1 MGRQMQGDRTDPERI
16 LAALRELRSPFALY
30 EQDIHQAVARRLTEA
45 GLPFTHEKVI
55 APGCRI
61 DFWCGGV
68 GVEIKKGRPRPS
80 ALLEQLRRYAV
91 SEEIAALAAD
101 LSTGL
106 SRLQDAFAEVQVIF
120 DDAQNAFDDMQ
131 LPETAAEETAE

>member
-1 MGRQMQGDRTDPERI
+1 MTETNKQTQGDRTDLERI
-16 LAALRELRSPFALY
+16 IAALRELRSPFALY

-68 GVEIKKGRPRPS
+68 GVEIKKGRPKPS

-91 SEEIAALAAD
+91 SEEIAALVV
-101 LSTGL
+101 LTQRSV
-106 SRLQDAFAEVQVIF
+106 RLPASVCGKPLVQLTL
-120 DDAQNAFDDMQ
+120 NQ
-131 LPETAAEETAE
+131 LWGVALP

>member
-1 MGRQMQGDRTDPERI
+1 MTETNKQTQGDRTDPERI
-16 LAALRELRSPFALY
+16 IAALRELRSPFALY

-91 SEEIAALAAD
+91 SEEIAALVV
-101 LSTGL
+101 LTQRSV
-106 SRLQDAFAEVQVIF
+106 RLPASVCGKPLVQL
-120 DDAQNAFDDMQ
+120 NLNQ
-131 LPETAAEETAE
+131 LWGVALP

>member
-1 MGRQMQGDRTDPERI
+1 MTETNKQTQGDRTDPERI
-16 LAALRELRSPFALY
+16 IAALRELRSPFALY
-30 EQDIHQAVARRLTEA
+30 ERDIHQAVARRLTEA

-91 SEEIAALAAD
+91 SEEIAALVV
-101 LSTGL
+101 LTQRSV
-106 SRLQDAFAEVQVIF
+106 RLPASVCGKPLVQLTL
-120 DDAQNAFDDMQ
+120 NQ
-131 LPETAAEETAE
+131 LWGVALP

>member
-1 MGRQMQGDRTDPERI
+1 MTETHKQTQGDRTDPERI
-16 LAALRELRSPFALY
+16 IAALRELRSPFALY

-91 SEEIAALAAD
+91 SEEIAALVV
-101 LSTGL
+101 LTQRSV
-106 SRLQDAFAEVQVIF
+106 RLPASVCGKPLVQLTL
-120 DDAQNAFDDMQ
+120 NQ
-131 LPETAAEETAE
+131 LWGVALP

>member
-1 MGRQMQGDRTDPERI
+1 MTETNQQTQGDRTDPERI
-16 LAALRELRSPFALY
+16 IAALRELRSPFALY

-91 SEEIAALAAD
+91 SEEIAALVV
-101 LSTGL
+101 LTQRSV
-106 SRLQDAFAEVQVIF
+106 RLPASVCGKPLVQLTL
-120 DDAQNAFDDMQ
+120 NQ
-131 LPETAAEETAE
+131 LWGVALP

>member
-1 MGRQMQGDRTDPERI
+1 MTETNQQTQGDRTDPERI
-16 LAALRELRSPFALY
+16 IAALRELRSPFALY

-68 GVEIKKGRPRPS
+68 GVEIKKGRPKPS

-91 SEEIAALAAD
+91 SEEIAALVV
-101 LSTGL
+101 LTQRSV
-106 SRLQDAFAEVQVIF
+106 RLPASVCGKPLVQLTL
-120 DDAQNAFDDMQ
+120 NQ
-131 LPETAAEETAE
+131 LWGVALP

>member
-1 MGRQMQGDRTDPERI
+1 MTETNKQPQGDRTDPERI
-16 LAALRELRSPFALY
+16 IAALRELRSPFALY
-30 EQDIHQAVARRLTEA
+30 EQDIHQAVARQLTEA
-45 GLPFTHEKVI
+45 GLPFIHEKVI

-91 SEEIAALAAD
+91 SEEIGTLVVLTQRSVRLPAAVCGKPL
-101 LSTGL
+101 
-106 SRLQDAFAEVQVIF
+106 VQITL
-120 DDAQNAFDDMQ
+120 NQ
-131 LPETAAEETAE
+131 LWGVALP

>member
-1 MGRQMQGDRTDPERI
+1 MTETNKQTQGDRTDPERI
-16 LAALRELRSPFALY
+16 IAALRELRSPFALY

-91 SEEIAALAAD
+91 SEEIAALVV
-101 LSTGL
+101 LTQRSV
-106 SRLQDAFAEVQVIF
+106 RLPASVCGKPLVQLTL
-120 DDAQNAFDDMQ
+120 NQ
-131 LPETAAEETAE
+131 LWGVALP

>member
-1 MGRQMQGDRTDPERI
+1 MTETNKQTQGDRTDPERI
-16 LAALRELRSPFALY
+16 IAALRELRSPFALY

-68 GVEIKKGRPRPS
+68 GVEIKKGRPRPA

-91 SEEIAALAAD
+91 SEEIAALVV
-101 LSTGL
+101 LTQRSV
-106 SRLQDAFAEVQVIF
+106 RLPASVCGKPLVQLTL
-120 DDAQNAFDDMQ
+120 NQ
-131 LPETAAEETAE
+131 LWGVALP